1 MHSEDNMFSFEAVSN
16 QHLGMIMDWLSSPH
30 VMEFWDN
37 SPEHKEDIK
46 IFADG
51 RKHPSPYFDGV
62 FHYWI
67 GKHADNPFCLVMTS
81 EIGEK
86 DDIPALWKDNLSK
99 TGKNFSIDFC
109 IGNTDLLGKGLASDA
124 LENFLI
130 FFKSHIE
137 PYARNFLIDPD
148 ENNPKAKHVYA
159 KAGFI
164 SAGNFTMPSGFF
176 SGHET
181 NLMIKVL
188 GDSIMTGLNTTNLTS
203 LKKIYSGKVRDLY
216 EIDEARMLMIAT
228 DRLSAFDVILDDPI
242 PAKGQ
247 ILTAISN
254 FWFEKLK
261 DVVPNHLTGDQPED
275 VVAAADLPQVQG
287 RAVVAKRLKAVPIEA
302 VVRGYLAGSGWKEYQ
317 QSGSICGVALPAGLK
332 EADQLPEPI
341 FTPSTKAAV
350 GDHDE
355 NISFAQC
362 EAIVGAELAAKV
374 RDTAILLYKT
384 AAEYAA
390 TRGIIICDTK
400 FEFGLDEN
408 GVLTLMDEALTPDS
422 SRFWP
427 ADSYQPGSNPPSFDK
442 QFVRDWLEASGW
454 NKQAPAPA
462 VPLDVREKTA
472 AKYREALERLTG

>member
-1 MHSEDNMFSFEAVSN
+1 
-16 QHLGMIMDWLSSPH
+16 
-30 VMEFWDN
+30 
-37 SPEHKEDIK
+37 
-46 IFADG
+46 
-51 RKHPSPYFDGV
+51 
-62 FHYWI
+62 
-67 GKHADNPFCLVMTS
+67 
-81 EIGEK
+81 
-86 DDIPALWKDNLSK
+86 
-99 TGKNFSIDFC
+99 
-109 IGNTDLLGKGLASDA
+109 
-124 LENFLI
+124 
-130 FFKSHIE
+130 
-137 PYARNFLIDPD
+137 
-148 ENNPKAKHVYA
+148 
-159 KAGFI
+159 
-164 SAGNFTMPSGFF
+164 
-176 SGHET
+176 
-181 NLMIKVL
+181 
-188 GDSIMTGLNTTNLTS
+188 MTGLNTTNLTS

-216 EIDEARMLMIAT
+216 EIDGQRMLMIAT

-254 FWFEKLK
+254 FWFDKLK

-275 VVAAADLPQVQG
+275 VVAAEDLPQVEG

-317 QSGSICGVALPAGLK
+317 QSGAICGVALPAGLR

-362 EAIVGAELAAKV
+362 EAIVGKELAAQV

-462 VPLDVREKTA
+462 VPLEVREKTA
-472 AKYREALERLTG
+472 AKYREALERLAG

>member
-1 MHSEDNMFSFEAVSN
+1 
-16 QHLGMIMDWLSSPH
+16 
-30 VMEFWDN
+30 
-37 SPEHKEDIK
+37 
-46 IFADG
+46 
-51 RKHPSPYFDGV
+51 
-62 FHYWI
+62 
-67 GKHADNPFCLVMTS
+67 
-81 EIGEK
+81 
-86 DDIPALWKDNLSK
+86 
-99 TGKNFSIDFC
+99 
-109 IGNTDLLGKGLASDA
+109 
-124 LENFLI
+124 
-130 FFKSHIE
+130 
-137 PYARNFLIDPD
+137 
-148 ENNPKAKHVYA
+148 
-159 KAGFI
+159 
-164 SAGNFTMPSGFF
+164 
-176 SGHET
+176 
-181 NLMIKVL
+181 
-188 GDSIMTGLNTTNLTS
+188 MTGLSTTNLTS

-254 FWFEKLK
+254 FWFDKLK

-317 QSGSICGVALPAGLK
+317 QSGSICGVALPAGLQ
-332 EADQLPEPI
+332 EADQLPAPI

-462 VPLDVREKTA
+462 VPLEVREKTA

>member
-1 MHSEDNMFSFEAVSN
+1 
-16 QHLGMIMDWLSSPH
+16 
-30 VMEFWDN
+30 
-37 SPEHKEDIK
+37 
-46 IFADG
+46 
-51 RKHPSPYFDGV
+51 
-62 FHYWI
+62 
-67 GKHADNPFCLVMTS
+67 
-81 EIGEK
+81 
-86 DDIPALWKDNLSK
+86 
-99 TGKNFSIDFC
+99 
-109 IGNTDLLGKGLASDA
+109 
-124 LENFLI
+124 
-130 FFKSHIE
+130 
-137 PYARNFLIDPD
+137 
-148 ENNPKAKHVYA
+148 
-159 KAGFI
+159 
-164 SAGNFTMPSGFF
+164 
-176 SGHET
+176 
-181 NLMIKVL
+181 
-188 GDSIMTGLNTTNLTS
+188 MTGLTTTNLTS

-216 EIDEARMLMIAT
+216 EIDEQRMLMIAT

-261 DVVPNHLTGDQPED
+261 DVVPNHLTGEKPED
-275 VVAAADLPQVQG
+275 VVAAEDLPQVEG

-317 QSGSICGVALPAGLK
+317 QSGAICGVALPAGLR

-362 EAIVGAELAAKV
+362 EAIVGKELAAQV

-384 AAEYAA
+384 AAAYAA